1 MFFISSLSKQKKQKY
16 KEYAG
21 AKLRVQIHDPTLSIY
36 LLYPGYRHRYR
47 HLEFTPVNIGISQMD
62 QSIGESI
69 LGRWINPWAK
79 SGNIFSY
86 LVSEDFWLI
95 HV

>member
-1 MFFISSLSKQKKQKY
+1 MFFIYQSKKTEIQGVCRSKVKGTDSRSHPVY
-16 KEYAG
+16 
-21 AKLRVQIHDPTLSIY
+21 I
-36 LLYPGYRHRYR
+36 LYPGYRHRYR